1 MVYDFMKIDF
11 NNIPD
16 CMYKVI
22 ALLAEAGTLMSALVN
37 MPFVDP
43 NDPLW
48 DEFEKRPHIH
58 ELAEVLF
65 AIHDTA
71 KLAKKTLREIKG
83 GKVNP

>member
-1 MVYDFMKIDF
+1 MIYDFLKIDF

-16 CMYKVI
+16 CMDKVI
-22 ALLAEAGTLMSALVN
+22 ALLAEAGTLMTVLMNIPQAE
-37 MPFVDP
+37 PDDP
-43 NDPLW
+43 RW